1 MELSCR
7 KPDALH
13 RFVSKEESAQMFL
26 AVTCEYG
33 RHENCQHK
41 SNFPK
46 LAHVMSMAFESLASQ
61 FQYDASSVSFV
72 AITCSNY

>member
-7 KPDALH
+7 KPDALD
-13 RFVSKEESAQMFL
+13 RFVSKEESTHTFL

-41 SNFPK
+41 NNFPK
-46 LAHVMSMAFESLASQ
+46 LSHVMSTAFESLASQ
-61 FQYDASSVSFV
+61 FQYDASSVS
-72 AITCSNY
+72 